1 MRSPPRWHQRGAW
14 LRGQAEAGR
23 LANMLAAFPTSEAD
37 DAALLARG
45 ADETGA
51 PLDFHTRRI
60 VEFRMRRKHALWRA
74 PQPRRKELRGVLPS
88 AVQAAQALP
97 GVFCYRVHPP

>member
-1 MRSPPRWHQRGAW
+1 
-14 LRGQAEAGR
+14 
-23 LANMLAAFPTSEAD
+23 MLAAFPTSEAD

-74 PQPRRKELRGVLPS
+74 TR
-88 AVQAAQALP
+88 AVKAQ
-97 GVFCYRVHPP
+97 GGCF

>member
-1 MRSPPRWHQRGAW
+1 MRSTTRSLVPAWHL

-23 LANMLAAFPTSEAD
+23 LAGLLAAFPTSEAD

-74 PQPRRKELRGVLPS
+74 APLHAKQLTPK
-88 AVQAAQALP
+88 
-97 GVFCYRVHPP
+97 